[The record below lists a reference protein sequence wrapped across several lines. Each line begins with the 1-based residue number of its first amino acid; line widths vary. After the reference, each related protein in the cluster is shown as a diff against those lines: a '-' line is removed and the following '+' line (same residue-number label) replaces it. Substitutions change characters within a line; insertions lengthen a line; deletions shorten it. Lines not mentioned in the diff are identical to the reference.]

1 MLCNNQHNMKIRMTK
16 GQKTVRLKW
25 RELSTEYYWLRVHV
39 HVGGMIKKADVRW
52 IPPTFIYCDVFC
64 VTSRTR
70 PSRFSACNRVGPG
83 DEARLWL
90 QKTLAVNRWLIF
102 VLSAAFSHSNVTQ
115 WGILHLPES
124 FKALPY
130 SHRAFRIKF
139 VLIAHDQ
146 FSHLTTVDTGYFTH
160 MTLGTRQV
168 LGSPSVMETK
178 EEPWDKARHIF
189 NSMIDVYTLICAACV
204 PFMLHVHLIEYNDIV
219 TFLFAATKRT
229 S

>member
-1 MLCNNQHNMKIRMTK
+1 MLCNNQHNMKIRMTR

-168 LGSPSVMETK
+168 LGSPS
-178 EEPWDKARHIF
+178 
-189 NSMIDVYTLICAACV
+189 SL
-204 PFMLHVHLIEYNDIV
+204 
-219 TFLFAATKRT
+219 
-229 S
+229 